1 MCRGSGGSSGWS
13 RVRPCPARNS
23 RRSSG
28 RRGSGSARGTSSS
41 SAAATTGGGSSSAR
55 GATTIPR
62 RARARPA
69 CTSTPFP
76 GCTSAGSPRSC
87 RTGTGRRSRATSR
100 ASCTRSTRFRS
111 RPWACSPPTACSWRM
126 WPAHARKRGASSSWS
141 SACRSGCP
149 AGPDRPGTRS
159 RSSERGLSMERRF
172 EGRVA
177 LVTGA
182 TTGIGQ
188 ATAVRLAADGA
199 VVGVNHLPGQDP
211 AETLGRIGE
220 ADGRG
225 FGVVAD
231 MRDPGQV
238 TEMVH
243 TVADRGGRLDYVVS
257 NAAINPLMTW
267 DETTV
272 DDFNNLFETN
282 VRGTWV
288 VCTEGAKQMIR
299 EGHGGAICCV
309 SSISAHVGA
318 PGQTAY
324 CGTKGAISMLAKA
337 LGRDLGA
344 HGIRMNAVEP
354 GWVKT
359 PMAAALLDEP
369 DVLKYYVDRV
379 ALHRGAEPAEL
390 AGAIAY
396 LLSAD
401 ASYVTSA
408 TLLVDGGFIVNA
420 EL

>member
-1 MCRGSGGSSGWS
+1 
-13 RVRPCPARNS
+13 
-23 RRSSG
+23 
-28 RRGSGSARGTSSS
+28 
-41 SAAATTGGGSSSAR
+41 
-55 GATTIPR
+55 
-62 RARARPA
+62 
-69 CTSTPFP
+69 
-76 GCTSAGSPRSC
+76 
-87 RTGTGRRSRATSR
+87 
-100 ASCTRSTRFRS
+100 
-111 RPWACSPPTACSWRM
+111 
-126 WPAHARKRGASSSWS
+126 
-141 SACRSGCP
+141 
-149 AGPDRPGTRS
+149 
-159 RSSERGLSMERRF
+159 MERRF
-172 EGRVA
+172 EGKVA

-182 TTGIGQ
+182 TAGIGQ
-188 ATAVRLAADGA
+188 ATAVRLAAEGA
-199 VVGVNHLPGQDP
+199 TVAVNQRPTGDPSQTLQRIADVGGKAFP
-211 AETLGRIGE
+211 
-220 ADGRG
+220 
-225 FGVVAD
+225 VVAD

-238 TEMVH
+238 TAMVH
-243 TVADRGGRLDYVVS
+243 TVAERGGRLDCVVS

-272 DDFNNLFETN
+272 EDFDNLFETN

-344 HGIRMNAVEP
+344 HGIRVNAVEP

-359 PMAAALLDEP
+359 KMAAPLLDDP
-369 DVLKYYVDRV
+369 DVLKYYTERV
-379 ALHRGAEPAEL
+379 ALHRGGEPEEL
-390 AGAIAY
+390 AGTIAY
-396 LLSAD
+396 LLSDD